1 MAVWRNSASHN
12 NNYYYYYNNNGTNNI
27 NNQNNNNNNSHQRL
41 QRMSLL
47 LRGYSL
53 YLSFLRLIAAFHF
66 DRHEIYVG

>member
-1 MAVWRNSASHN
+1 
-12 NNYYYYYNNNGTNNI
+12 
-27 NNQNNNNNNSHQRL
+27 
-41 QRMSLL
+41 MSLL